1 MNRLSLVDLS
11 TAQGTAKTLLDAVQA
26 NFGFTPNMFR
36 MLAQSPAALEAV
48 LNYNRALGKGALRP
62 KIREQIALVVA
73 ESNGCDYCASAHS
86 VLGKKVG
93 LSDADIADAREGHAS
108 DPKSDAAVRFAA
120 LLVKNC
126 GHVSD
131 TDFARLR
138 GAGFS
143 DGEIA
148 EIVGHVAINILTS
161 YFNNAMETEIDFPVV
176 RTHGAPV
183 A

>member
-1 MNRLSLVDLS
+1 MNRLSLVDPS
-11 TAQGTAKTLLDAVQA
+11 AAEGKVKTLLDAVHA

-48 LNYNRALGKGALRP
+48 LNYNRALGQGALRP

-73 ESNGCDYCASAHS
+73 ESNGCDYCVSAHT
-86 VLGKKVG
+86 VLGKKFG
-93 LSDADIADAREGHAS
+93 LTDTDIAEAREGHAT
-108 DPKSDAAVRFAA
+108 DPKSDGAVRFAA

-131 TDFARLR
+131 AHFARLR
-138 GAGFS
+138 EAGFS
-143 DGEIA
+143 DGEIT
-148 EIVGHVAINILTS
+148 EIVAHVAINILTT
-161 YFNNAMETEIDFPVV
+161 YFNNAAETEIDFPVV